1 MANGQSH
8 SATVRNIRLADETYR
23 TVLIMDHEQY
33 ENLLCTKEAID
44 QPVLLR
50 AAVTFFTA

>member
-1 MANGQSH
+1 VANGQSH